1 MFWEEVALTTT
12 SNQHYYYSIYLDK
25 TNIQFVQVFIKNK
38 QNLFFLYLIKK
49 NLLVLRYQRPITYK
63 ASSAFF
69 EYGWNSI
76 IGMEN
81 KISSLWIVCVQILIV
96 KCVVHV
102 NFPLIKAA
110 SVMCEVSLSQYTA
123 WMDWQVG
130 YISVL

>member
-1 MFWEEVALTTT
+1 MRRSSLDDNVESTLLLLHIFRQNE
-12 SNQHYYYSIYLDK
+12 YSICTVRSLSRINKISISLKKK
-25 TNIQFVQVFIKNK
+25 T
-38 QNLFFLYLIKK
+38 
-49 NLLVLRYQRPITYK
+49 LLVLRYQRPITYK